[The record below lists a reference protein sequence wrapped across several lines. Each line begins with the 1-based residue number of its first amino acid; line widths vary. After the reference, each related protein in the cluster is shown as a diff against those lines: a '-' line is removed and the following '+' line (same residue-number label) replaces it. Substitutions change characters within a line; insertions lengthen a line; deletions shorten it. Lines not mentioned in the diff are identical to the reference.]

1 MNNLKKYAG
10 FLWIIIAFLSICFLI
25 ESAMHNI
32 KSSGTADIN
41 KPLPWAIIIVVFTP
55 IAVGMALFGY
65 YAIQGEY
72 DDKDPVA

>member
-1 MNNLKKYAG
+1 
-10 FLWIIIAFLSICFLI
+10 
-25 ESAMHNI
+25 MHNI